1 MLRFWKCLLPK
12 DAPKPQTNCPALEST
27 EGVDVLM
34 RTSYSYLNKQ
44 CCCQAQTRNT
54 FSWHLQQGC
63 ITQMVRKAEPASNL
77 KRRKKSKTL
86 MRHKWVLPRFSSSV
100 NCWRH
105 LACLPLDG
113 TTILASVNSRPPLS
127 SHQTAEEQAIQP
139 INKTARAIFS
149 WESKRE
155 VNSIDNWTTT
165 GTFLCPEK
173 QQQQL

>member
-34 RTSYSYLNKQ
+34 RSSHSYLNKQ

-54 FSWHLQQGC
+54 SSWHLQQGC
-63 ITQMVRKAEPASNL
+63 ITQMVRKAKPASNL

-105 LACLPLDG
+105 LACL
-113 TTILASVNSRPPLS
+113 LATGWHHN
-127 SHQTAEEQAIQP
+127 TG
-139 INKTARAIFS
+139 FS
-149 WESKRE
+149 QLP
-155 VNSIDNWTTT
+155 TTT
-165 GTFLCPEK
+165 DFSPNCGRTSNPTTNEK
-173 QQQQL
+173 RKNC